1 MPTPC
6 RKPSAWPGWRKLSR
20 DSLEEVQTPD
30 VQRCFGNSEPKKYGQ
45 TVSVGPHVFHSD
57 EPSEYGG
64 ADEGPT
70 AIELLMSALGV
81 CASVTV
87 QMYAERRQWP
97 LRGVHVE
104 VSYTRAPAEDYGK
117 SDANIGMVD
126 RIDMGVSLHGDLS
139 EDQQTRLF
147 EIAQR
152 CPVHRM
158 LVSQVQIRPK
168 LLVPTSPKSS

>member
-1 MPTPC
+1 M
-6 RKPSAWPGWRKLSR
+6 SR
-20 DSLEEVQTPD
+20 DVSV
-30 VQRCFGNSEPKKYGQ
+30 NSEPKKYGQ

-64 ADEGPT
+64 SDEGPT

-104 VSYTRAPAEDYGK
+104 VSYARAPAEDYRE
-117 SDANIGMVD
+117 IGCEYWNGGPD
-126 RIDMGVSLHGDLS
+126 RHGGFPS
-139 EDQQTRLF
+139 W
-147 EIAQR
+147 
-152 CPVHRM
+152 
-158 LVSQVQIRPK
+158 RPI
-168 LLVPTSPKSS
+168 